1 MKKLLI
7 AAAIVCAAVMSHA
20 AKCEWGISKIGASP
34 DATAATGW
42 AAYLVSA
49 ADLETFQ
56 SLDADK
62 VAGWVT
68 SHYIDQAPTMT
79 GGRGQGIIVSG
90 ATGDNYGIGDSENAF
105 IVLFDNASAANASYY
120 AYTSTLQSQEVGDG
134 GANIQLPFGEF
145 ASVVQGGWQSTSGGP
160 SPIPEPTS
168 GLLLLLGVAGL
179 ALKRKRA

>member
-1 MKKLLI
+1 MI
-7 AAAIVCAAVMSHA
+7 AAAIVCAATMSQA
-20 AKCEWGISKIGASP
+20 AVCNWGITKIGASP

-68 SHYIDQAPTMT
+68 SHYIDQAETIT
-79 GGRGQGIIVSG
+79 GGRGQGIVVAG
-90 ATGDNYGIGDSENAF
+90 TTGDNYGIGDTENAF
-105 IVLFDNASAANASYY
+105 LVLFDNASAADASYY
-120 AYTSTLQSQEVGDG
+120 AYTGTMQSLPVGDG
-134 GANIQLPFGEF
+134 GAPIGLAFGEF
-145 ASVVQGGWQSTSGGP
+145 ASAVQSGWQSTSGGP

-179 ALKRKRA
+179 ALRRKRA